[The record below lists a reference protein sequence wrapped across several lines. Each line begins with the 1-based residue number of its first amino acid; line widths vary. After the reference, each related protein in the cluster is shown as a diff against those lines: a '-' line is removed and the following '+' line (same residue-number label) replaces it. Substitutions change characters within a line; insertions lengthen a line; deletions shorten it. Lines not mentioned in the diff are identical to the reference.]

1 MSSTKSCAPE
11 RFRRHCF
18 VWLDPDIP
26 QTLPPVRLG
35 SEVLER
41 WIPDGRPLVV
51 RRPCL
56 GPNGDTVH
64 LGIALPPS
72 LGKQRIAVEVPRSS
86 VQRLLEPPSWEDC
99 GAHVSPSAH
108 RAVRELEAAAAAA
121 GVTLRTFGS
130 HAWQFLT
137 KLPYVHPD
145 SDLDLILPVDTAAV
159 WDGLRPRLEALSWPS
174 APRMDLEVIV
184 KGDASFQWREFITQS
199 PRLLFK
205 GNSSVWLG
213 EREDVDRRLRT

>member
-86 VQRLLEPPSWEDC
+86 VQPVLEPPSWEDC

-159 WDGLRPRLEALSWPS
+159 WDGLRP
-174 APRMDLEVIV
+174 
-184 KGDASFQWREFITQS
+184 
-199 PRLLFK
+199 
-205 GNSSVWLG
+205 
-213 EREDVDRRLRT
+213 